1 MKETR
6 GNQRIEVEGYRFR
19 VDEIEW
25 ARTHVPY
32 LQRLSTGNQI
42 LYWTMAITLLLGLAI
57 YALSF
62 VVGNGTLSLP
72 TFLPVEPTADFL
84 YNLGIV
90 LWTSVVL
97 VFMLEVMVDVQRR
110 QANKYLVLV
119 QRVLAEQVERPQ
131 PDVPIQPLPDEAPAA
146 EPSLAD
152 LARKIDLILARLEQQ
167 GISTNP

>member
-1 MKETR
+1 MKEQR
-6 GNQRIEVEGYRFR
+6 GNQRIEVDGYRFR

-42 LYWTMAITLLLGLAI
+42 LYWTMVITLLLGLVV
-57 YALSF
+57 YWLSF
-62 VVGNGTLSLP
+62 VVSSGALSLP
-72 TFLPVEPTADFL
+72 AFLPLELTADFL

-110 QANKYLVLV
+110 QAGKYLALV
-119 QRVLAEQVERPQ
+119 QRVLAEQVEKAQ
-131 PDVPIQPLPDEAPAA
+131 PDAPVQPLPDSLPADPA
-146 EPSLAD
+146 LAD
-152 LARKIDLILARLEQQ
+152 LARKLDLILARLEQQ
-167 GISTNP
+167 GISPNP